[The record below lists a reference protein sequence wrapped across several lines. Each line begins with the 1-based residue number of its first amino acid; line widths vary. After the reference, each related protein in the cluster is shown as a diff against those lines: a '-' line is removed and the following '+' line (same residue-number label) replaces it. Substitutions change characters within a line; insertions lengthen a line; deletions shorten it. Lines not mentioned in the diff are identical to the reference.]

1 MQRRRLQEK
10 ESLDSFI
17 WDPAR
22 GAQYFNEGAEPGS
35 EIDPNTR
42 HVPPSYTT
50 NDTSAEL
57 AHAVDNAGDPTNAGS
72 PVFIGES
79 TQTSSRYDPPFTP
92 SQFRD
97 TCIALV
103 LSQLLEKYSNER
115 SLAPII
121 VGYMDDVQ
129 RRVQDQLGGLEGS
142 QQFLKVDSQETQLVD
157 GRHFVGSLTPQHYC
171 RATCSKF
178 EHNVKYAMWQYSTM

>member
-1 MQRRRLQEK
+1 M
-10 ESLDSFI
+10 
-17 WDPAR
+17 
-22 GAQYFNEGAEPGS
+22 
-35 EIDPNTR
+35 
-42 HVPPSYTT
+42 
-50 NDTSAEL
+50 
-57 AHAVDNAGDPTNAGS
+57 DNGGGPTNAS

-97 TCIALV
+97 IALV

-121 VGYMDDVQ
+121 IGYMDDVQ

-142 QQFLKVDSQETQLVD
+142 QQFLKVESQETQLVD
-157 GRHFVGSLTPQHYC
+157 GRHFVGSLTPQ
-171 RATCSKF
+171 
-178 EHNVKYAMWQYSTM
+178 QQLP